1 MTIIL
6 FHLGRHNAAD
16 LNVGKG
22 YNHVI
27 SLDYIQY
34 NLDKSVRRVY
44 LQYPMFEFLY
54 LLNVST
60 LFLNAYSLAVMS
72 RNQSI
77 LKKRSPTIV
86 SIIAK
91 ENNAL
96 LGDSLYFKFHA
107 SI

>member
-44 LQYPMFEFLY
+44 LQYPMLSSF
-54 LLNVST
+54 T
-60 LFLNAYSLAVMS
+60 C
-72 RNQSI
+72 
-77 LKKRSPTIV
+77 
-86 SIIAK
+86 
-91 ENNAL
+91 
-96 LGDSLYFKFHA
+96 
-107 SI
+107 